1 MDVARDRTSL
11 IHGFK
16 SVDHGDDEGRSFTPP
31 PSPPPSERSAIT
43 SPPYWVQSHK
53 RGVSQVSVDFVLH
66 GGITLHDNTTG
77 YSDSNDACWEKSVT
91 IDEHAVVN
99 GSRTGIGACSS
110 KKTTTAEQAAAKRK
124 TYLKKNRKAAY
135 KCRMKKKK

>member
-1 MDVARDRTSL
+1 MDVATDRTIH

-16 SVDHGDDEGRSFTPP
+16 GVDDGDESRSFPAP
-31 PSPPPSERSAIT
+31 PSPPPSETSPIT

-53 RGVSQVSVDFVLH
+53 RSASQVSVDSVLQ

-77 YSDSNDACWEKSVT
+77 YSDSNDACWAKSVT

-99 GSRTGIGACSS
+99 GNRTGIGAFVVWNIQIETLSVS
-110 KKTTTAEQAAAKRK
+110 NYRFLAR
-124 TYLKKNRKAAY
+124 NP
-135 KCRMKKKK
+135 